1 VGRPLGSRHEL
12 TPQQHAV
19 LQARNGLH
27 EHQQKARRAN
37 IEKWRAVRR
46 RCQEEGRRRARLRDP
61 IYAAG
66 CMLYWA
72 EGGKTPNQ
80 VRLSNSDPE
89 VIRFFVTFLRRYF
102 GVTDDRICVYC
113 NLFVDHEARQRE
125 IEDFS
130 LDVASVDRCSL
141 RKSTINRYSKYS
153 QKKRKNKLAYGTCR
167 VVVSDVRILQTIL
180 GSIQ

>member
-1 VGRPLGSRHEL
+1 
-12 TPQQHAV
+12 
-19 LQARNGLH
+19 
-27 EHQQKARRAN
+27 
-37 IEKWRAVRR
+37 
-46 RCQEEGRRRARLRDP
+46 
-61 IYAAG
+61 
-66 CMLYWA
+66 MLYWA